1 MNLKKIKGVVFLF
14 LVSSLF
20 LLFTGC
26 SSKDVGLM
34 DAFENNSKIKSF
46 DYKAN
51 FDFNFELEEMKA
63 AGLNL
68 DKFNLQL
75 EGKGISEDEKHV
87 KAQSN
92 VKFNIFGINAD
103 MDLFQETSIDEDD
116 KVKTDMFIEIPQF
129 FKFQAGPIFENI
141 DYVHISSESLEQ
153 LANDMGGAEQ
163 AMIPAGNIDSLERL
177 TNLQKS
183 LNDFIRD
190 YTQENGK
197 EIIEDTGKQE
207 IIINDNK
214 ENLQTYKIS
223 IDSEGLKKLLKAYL
237 EDEKKANELIMFIN
251 SMNSG
256 VDSVQGNLDK
266 EQLIKLIDEIPQII
280 GQDGITLEFAVKD
293 GYVVHQK
300 INANIIVEEDQIH
313 MNLVIDMFDINKEV
327 KIEMPTVDDGKTID
341 YLELITLMTM
351 GM

>member
-1 MNLKKIKGVVFLF
+1 MNLKKIKGAILLL

-26 SSKDVGLM
+26 GSKKVGLM
-34 DAFENNSKIKSF
+34 DAFENNNKIKSF
-46 DYKAN
+46 AYKAN
-51 FDFNFELEEMKA
+51 IDFNFELEEMKA

-68 DKFNLQL
+68 DKFNLKL
-75 EGKGISEDEKHV
+75 EGKGVTEDGKHV

-103 MDLFQETSIDEDD
+103 MDLFQETSTDEND

-129 FKFQAGPIFENI
+129 LKLQAGPIFENI
-141 DYVHISSESLEQ
+141 DYVYINSESLEQ
-153 LANDMGGAEQ
+153 LANEMDGAEEAVIQ
-163 AMIPAGNIDSLERL
+163 SGDAEDLERL

-183 LNDFIRD
+183 LNKFIMD
-190 YTQENGK
+190 YTDENGK
-197 EIIEDTGKQE
+197 GIIEDTGKQE
-207 IIINDNK
+207 VIINDNK

-223 IDSEGLKKLLKAYL
+223 MDSEGIQKLLKTYL
-237 EDEKKANELIMFIN
+237 EDEKKAEDLVSIMN
-251 SMNSG
+251 SLNSG
-256 VDSVQGNLDK
+256 VNSLQDNLDK
-266 EQLIKLIDEIPQII
+266 DQLIELIDQIPLII

-293 GYVVHQK
+293 GYVVHQR
-300 INANIIVEEDQIH
+300 INTNIIVEEDQIH
-313 MNLVIDMFDINKEV
+313 VDLVIDMFDINKEV
-327 KIEMPTVDDGKTID
+327 KIEMPTVDDDNTID

>member
-1 MNLKKIKGVVFLF
+1 MNLKKIKGVVLLF

-26 SSKDVGLM
+26 SSKKVGLM
-34 DAFENNSKIKSF
+34 DAFENNNKIKSF
-46 DYKAN
+46 AYKAN
-51 FDFNFELEEMKA
+51 VDFDFELEEMKA

-75 EGKGISEDEKHV
+75 EGKGVSEDEKHV

-103 MDLFQETSIDEDD
+103 MDLFQETSIDEND
-116 KVKTDMFIEIPQF
+116 KVKTDIFLEIPQIL
-129 FKFQAGPIFENI
+129 KLQAGPIFENI

-153 LANDMGGAEQ
+153 LANEMGGAEE
-163 AMIPAGNIDSLERL
+163 AVIPVGDADSLERL

-183 LNDFIRD
+183 LNDFIVD
-190 YTQENGK
+190 YADENGK

-207 IIINDNK
+207 IIINNNK

-223 IDSEGLKKLLKAYL
+223 IQSEGIQKLLKTYL

-251 SMNSG
+251 SMNAG
-256 VDSVQGNLDK
+256 ADTIQENLDK
-266 EQLIKLIDEIPQII
+266 VQLIKLIDEIPQII

-313 MNLVIDMFDINKEV
+313 MNFVVDMFDIDKEV
-327 KIEMPTVDDGKTID
+327 KIEMPTTDDGKTID
-341 YLELITLMTM
+341 YLELMTLMTM